1 MKRSINSIL
10 LLFISAVFIVS
21 TFLIAGEAEA
31 SVEYQPLLEQ
41 YFPRYTGTRLIQASL
56 DLPGSIAYCGSTLE
70 VYPGYNGYLT
80 MYLQKK
86 TSGSW
91 SNVTSW
97 SGSTAGSIG
106 VSLDEFYANLI
117 VGTTYRVR
125 AVGMVYQNGVFVET
139 VSATSPERTR

>member
-1 MKRSINSIL
+1 MKRSINSIVL
-10 LLFISAVFIVS
+10 LIISAVFIVS
-21 TFLIAGEAEA
+21 AFIAVHVEA
-31 SVEYQPLLEQ
+31 SECCQPILGHYTPQ
-41 YFPRYTGTRLIQASL
+41 YTGTRWIQASL
-56 DLPGSIAYCGSTLE
+56 DLPSSIAFCGSTLE

-91 SNVTSW
+91 STVTSW
-97 SGSTAGSIG
+97 SGSTAGSNG

-125 AVGMVYQNGVFVET
+125 AVGMIYQNGTFVEQ
-139 VSATSPERTR
+139 VSAISPEQTR